1 MEIERINDYTVKF
14 YLTYKDIERRG
25 FSRDEVWYDRD
36 RSEELFWGMMDELD
50 DDAKFEIDGP
60 LWIQVHALKEGIEVI
75 VTRAQ
80 ITAEEDSDSPFNLD
94 DLEQMIEN
102 DKDEII
108 AKTKEALTQMGS
120 LLQVEEMN
128 TFVFRDF
135 ESLIPLAKLMRE
147 YEELVDSKLFA
158 YDDSYYICL
167 SDIEDEELQ
176 ANMNSILLEYDEPS
190 TKTLH
195 LLEEYGTEVM
205 SSDVFSQLLTYF
217 D

>member
-80 ITAEEDSDSPFNLD
+80 ITAEDDSDSPFNLD
-94 DLEQMIEN
+94 DLEQMMED

-108 AKTKEALTQMGS
+108 AKTKEALTHMGS

-135 ESLIPLAKLMRE
+135 ENLIPLAKLMRE
-147 YEELVDSKLFA
+147 YELLVDSKLFA

-176 ANMNSILLEYDEPS
+176 ANMNSILLEYGEPS

-205 SSDVFSQLLTYF
+205 SEDVFSQLLTYF

>member
-94 DLEQMIEN
+94 DLEQMIDNE
-102 DKDEII
+102 
-108 AKTKEALTQMGS
+108 KE
-120 LLQVEEMN
+120 
-128 TFVFRDF
+128 
-135 ESLIPLAKLMRE
+135 
-147 YEELVDSKLFA
+147 
-158 YDDSYYICL
+158 
-167 SDIEDEELQ
+167 
-176 ANMNSILLEYDEPS
+176 
-190 TKTLH
+190 
-195 LLEEYGTEVM
+195 
-205 SSDVFSQLLTYF
+205 
-217 D
+217 